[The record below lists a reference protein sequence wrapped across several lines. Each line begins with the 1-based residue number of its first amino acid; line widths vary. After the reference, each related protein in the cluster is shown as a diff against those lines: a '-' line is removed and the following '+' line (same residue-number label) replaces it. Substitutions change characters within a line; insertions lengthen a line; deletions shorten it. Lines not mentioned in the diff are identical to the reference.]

1 MKPADRHQKYA
12 ALALVSPLVDG
23 PATPWAR
30 GSDHQLTKK
39 VSQKRLAESCRHM
52 SLKLPNRRKRTDP
65 LLRLLTWLNALAVVC
80 LLAALCLTAIAKPE
94 LETFF
99 DRYYEIP
106 VRQTWN
112 RDLLGYIGP
121 LLGVSLLSSLSG
133 LFVNRQR
140 LRRKG
145 DYIHAT
151 LVICLLLSLVG
162 VGLFARKFW

>member
-1 MKPADRHQKYA
+1 
-12 ALALVSPLVDG
+12 
-23 PATPWAR
+23 
-30 GSDHQLTKK
+30 
-39 VSQKRLAESCRHM
+39 M

-162 VGLFARKFW
+162 LGLFARKFW